1 MLVKC
6 MHNQPHIG
14 SISLSAL
21 NAIYTNELMKAEPE
35 FWGIID
41 RTEVQQMTGE
51 KNRSLL
57 LHANGG
63 GKGIVFFDNFGG
75 PEKGRLVRLW

>member
-1 MLVKC
+1 
-6 MHNQPHIG
+6 
-14 SISLSAL
+14 
-21 NAIYTNELMKAEPE
+21 MKAEPE

-51 KNRSLL
+51 KKQKFVASCKRRWQRDCL
-57 LHANGG
+57 
-63 GKGIVFFDNFGG
+63 FDNFGG